1 MSLTDIVRTVA
12 KNVRQTV
19 SDPGELKEKAKDLPL
34 NVLQTAV
41 AGVGQALMLSD
52 RVRTRLRNLVT
63 GREPEE
69 DKPAAEHETWA
80 TATEEPSAKPARRE
94 PVIFAP
100 RPSPAQPDP
109 SPTTPDPS
117 TSATPA
123 AGAPTTPVETAASVT
138 PVEATA
144 PATPAEDITRPYPPR
159 PSPPRPLPP
168 HPRNPPPAPPPPQRN
183 PSPRTRPPR
192 HHSPRTP
199 SPPHPPRTRPPRRPS
214 PSRFPDTP
222 ASPWRRSGPGC
233 AARPWSRY
241 ATCWRTSRP
250 PRPVPRSCRCSPS
263 ASPRWKA
270 ANRRSLCRLPA

>member
-144 PATPAEDITRPYPPR
+144 PATPAEDITPAVPTPAKPAETVAAAPAEPAAGPPATAAEPVSKDATAAAPLSTDAVATT
-159 PSPPRPLPP
+159 PSTDAAPTTTLPEPLPGY
-168 HPRNPPPAPPPPQRN
+168 AGL
-183 PSPRTRPPR
+183 TL
-192 HHSPRTP
+192 
-199 SPPHPPRTRPPRRPS
+199 
-214 PSRFPDTP
+214 
-222 ASPWRRSGPGC
+222 ASLRARLRGKTVEQVRDLL
-233 AARPWSRY
+233 AYEQATTARPEVVQMF
-241 ATCWRTSRP
+241 T
-250 PRPVPRSCRCSPS
+250 
-263 ASPRWKA
+263 K
-270 ANRRSLCRLPA
+270 RLAKMESGE